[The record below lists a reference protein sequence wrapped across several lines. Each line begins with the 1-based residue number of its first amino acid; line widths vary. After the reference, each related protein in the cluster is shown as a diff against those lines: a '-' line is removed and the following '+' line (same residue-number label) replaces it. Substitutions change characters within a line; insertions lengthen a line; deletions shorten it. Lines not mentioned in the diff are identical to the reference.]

1 MTRKHHRGP
10 VTFAAL
16 LFAAVMPLVGCGENS
31 APADDAGPGAVLPAG
46 AAADGLV
53 VTFGTEPNP
62 PEKGDNAVLVTVKR
76 SDGSPVTAG
85 TVTAVFSMP
94 AMPSMNM
101 PAMRS
106 DAALRHEGEGLYR
119 GTGQLSI
126 AGTWNVA
133 VGVAVD
139 AKPIAT
145 RHTSIVAKE

>member
-1 MTRKHHRGP
+1 MPRHRRS
-10 VTFAAL
+10 VTP
-16 LFAAVMPLVGCGENS
+16 AAVLLIAAMAVAGCGGQGA
-31 APADDAGPGAVLPAG
+31 APGADAVPGAVIPPG

-62 PEKGDNAVLVTVKR
+62 PEKGDNGILVTVRR

-106 DAALRHEGEGLYR
+106 DTALRHEGEGRYR
-119 GTGQLSI
+119 GSGQLSM

-133 VGVAVD
+133 VAVAVE
-139 AKPIAT
+139 AQPIAT